1 MNKKEIKYE
10 KNKKNMKL
18 ELIKNYIE
26 ETKQQSKKSKS
37 KSKKE
42 MSKNKNKSNSKD
54 SKKDENEKIK
64 DKETRKKKF
73 EEDYK
78 LILEMR
84 KKKTAPVDTL
94 GSSNCIKQ
102 KNIDFKIYKFQN
114 LVSLLLSS
122 QTKDDI
128 TYSTTQKLVE
138 YGLTIDNMIK
148 IPIEKLTEIIFKV
161 SFHNNKAKSIKKLA
175 EILRKKYNDNAPEN
189 LKEIIK
195 LPGIGKKMGI
205 LYMKEC
211 LNKIEGIAVDT
222 HIHKISNRL
231 NWVNDTK
238 NPEKT
243 EVELEEICERKY
255 WNNIN
260 TILVGFGQEI
270 CKSVSPLCDS
280 CLLNKRCE
288 FGKNVIMNKK
298 SKEKEKDMKK
308 RKE

>member
-1 MNKKEIKYE
+1 MEDIDNRRKNKIYKNTKNVQFEGGKLKGLKLKLHIQKISNELDEINEYEKERDKLIDILEQKSKKKEI
-10 KNKKNMKL
+10 
-18 ELIKNYIE
+18 
-26 ETKQQSKKSKS
+26 
-37 KSKKE
+37 
-42 MSKNKNKSNSKD
+42 SKNKNKSNSKD

-84 KKKTAPVDTL
+84 KKKTAPVDSL

-148 IPIEKLTEIIFKV
+148 IPVEKLTEIIFKV

-189 LKEIIK
+189 
-195 LPGIGKKMGI
+195 
-205 LYMKEC
+205 
-211 LNKIEGIAVDT
+211 
-222 HIHKISNRL
+222 SR
-231 NWVNDTK
+231 K
-238 NPEKT
+238 N
-243 EVELEEICERKY
+243 
-255 WNNIN
+255 
-260 TILVGFGQEI
+260 
-270 CKSVSPLCDS
+270 
-280 CLLNKRCE
+280 
-288 FGKNVIMNKK
+288 
-298 SKEKEKDMKK
+298 
-308 RKE
+308 